1 MSEVKSFT
9 PMDLGVLRRV
19 AARGISLDT
28 AAMIQDPNPI
38 ETAILGSMG
47 LRGRGR
53 PTYILRTGHADYAT
67 QIQVENHHA
76 RITLLAPTPEADSP
90 IWPWL
95 SLLDNLLVQ
104 AGKRGAHLVTAEVPI
119 DGSVYELFR
128 RAGFTIYSRQK
139 LYGLE
144 KPQAA
149 MKAAIT
155 DDSLRVRDI
164 EEMDCPHLNALYG
177 NTVPRLVQQ
186 ADPAPAVW
194 SGLALILE
202 GRLRGCLVISE
213 GRNGVLIKP
222 YIHPELEDRI
232 PEVFALAMAH
242 LPNRKIFVRV
252 LAYQA
257 WLRAAL
263 ELDLGFEVVAHHAL
277 MARHTVILRETSV
290 FSPLI
295 TLENLPFAPSI
306 EIALESSIQPEGTIK
321 KN

>member
-9 PMDLGVLRRV
+9 PMDLALLRRV

-38 ETAILGSMG
+38 ETAILGSVG

-67 QIQVENHHA
+67 QMQVENHHA
-76 RITLLAPTPEADSP
+76 RITLLAPTPDGESP

-95 SLLDNLLVQ
+95 SLVDNLLVQ

-119 DGSVYELFR
+119 EGSVYELFR
-128 RAGFTIYSRQK
+128 RAGFTIYSRQA
-139 LYGLE
+139 LFCLE
-144 KPQAA
+144 KTQAVTTA
-149 MKAAIT
+149 ESAV
-155 DDSLRVRDI
+155 LRVRPIEDI
-164 EEMDCPHLNALYG
+164 DCTHLNALYA

-186 ADPAPAVW
+186 ADPAPSTW

-202 GRLRGCLVISE
+202 GRLRGCLTVSE
-213 GRNGVLIKP
+213 GRNGILVKP

-232 PEVFALAMAH
+232 PEVFALALAQ

-257 WLRAAL
+257 WLRSSL
-263 ELDLGFEVVAHHAL
+263 EHDLGFEEVAHHAL

-295 TLENLPFAPSI
+295 ALENLPFAPSI
-306 EIALESSIQPEGTIK
+306 EIALESSIQPERAIK